1 MPSTVYDAT
10 KTVQDYA
17 GLAVRYGKKAIDV
30 RPAHYGMPTLMPNTY
45 DPSRG
50 ITYFNAMIGEA
61 NYFNSR
67 PADPEKQLIGAG
79 FREIF
84 CGSHGKR
91 GGTGGA
97 ERSAIPT
104 ARSATACSAASTST
118 PAIP

>member
-1 MPSTVYDAT
+1 MPSTVYDD
-10 KTVQDYA
+10 QDRP
-17 GLAVRYGKKAIDV
+17 GLR
-30 RPAHYGMPTLMPNTY
+30 RPRRQIRQEGHRRAPRPLRDADADAEYH
-45 DPSRG
+45 DPSRS